1 MEQTISQTTKIES
14 NVAKSAF
21 FYMLSMVALVFMALS
36 TGMIIFQIINKN
48 IADAISNYS
57 GVFSQEAL
65 KFAISAIIIS
75 TPIYNLV
82 MRQINKNLFSG
93 KIDKNSGVR
102 KWLTYFILFVSSVVV
117 IGWLIGIINSF
128 LGGELTIKF
137 VFKAITAVLISAVIF
152 TYYLYDI
159 KRENVVNIKD
169 KTITIYSYAT
179 LAIVIIVLIASF
191 FFIDSPAKTRNI
203 NYDDLIIQKFSTIDN
218 AINNY
223 YNDNKKL
230 PANLDELKSDIN
242 YLIDSDLENPL
253 TKKKFD
259 YKAIDNNKYEL
270 CADFKTSNRNDNDIN
285 QYPYGKRW
293 IHDEGYQCI
302 RQNVVDISKPVIT
315 D

>member
-75 TPIYNLV
+75 TPIYYLV
-82 MRQINKNLFSG
+82 MRQINKDLFSG